1 MRPWARQ
8 HTLGLGVAII
18 VVTNAV
24 ALAGVWWNRQPPADS
39 SPTLSERE
47 LSLPWRGPR
56 LRENSG
62 LALDLRWRVIDR
74 ESAEFGNSVPFNSG
88 TPQWLD
94 AGRMAALGFAPGEV
108 ATDAGRRRYLK
119 QLPREAVLVLELAG
133 PAWEYAL
140 ARARDDAARHAA
152 AAAANP
158 GSKEFAG
165 RAKRAQDALIREESS
180 NSRLFVVDAGRD
192 PEALRRQY
200 PDRSR
205 FLLLH
210 GIVRPAVRDSDN
222 GQTLAAGR
230 IGNFRSIRVQVPH
243 AQRTTL
249 EPFESG
255 PTGQPAAGSR
265 YEVSLAI
272 GRRLEPWI
280 VAVSPLPKDR

>member
-1 MRPWARQ
+1 MRPWSRRR
-8 HTLGLGVAII
+8 TLGLGVAII

-39 SPTLSERE
+39 TPTLSERE
-47 LSLPWRGPR
+47 LGLPWRGPR

-74 ESAEFGNSVPFNSG
+74 ESAEVGSSFPFNSG
-88 TPQWLD
+88 TPRWLD
-94 AGRMAALGFAPGEV
+94 GGRMATLGFAPGDV
-108 ATDAGRRRYLK
+108 ASDAGRRRYLK

-133 PAWEYAL
+133 PSWEYAL
-140 ARARDDAARHAA
+140 ARTREDAGRHAA

-165 RAKRAQDALIREESS
+165 RARRAQDALTREEGS

-222 GQTLAAGR
+222 GQPLAAGR
-230 IGNFRSIRVQVPH
+230 IGNFRGVRIHLPH
-243 AQRTTL
+243 AQHATL
-249 EPFESG
+249 EPFASG
-255 PTGQPAAGSR
+255 PTVQPVAGSR

-280 VAVSPLPKDR
+280 VAVRPLSKDR